1 MANMLSDG
9 VALMVSS
16 LLVNS
21 GSQITYTSTTS
32 GSTFTPTIFQG
43 PEKPTIVQVGNEIVE
58 MILTD
63 FVGASSDFVGDPVR
77 GDRITVGSG
86 AVYEVRPMGSSKPY
100 YRTLGQIRIHTQQI
114 K

>member
-21 GSQITYTSTTS
+21 GSQVTYSSTVS
-32 GSTFTPTIFQG
+32 GGSFAVSMFVG
-43 PEKPTIVQVGNEIVE
+43 PEKPTIVQVGSEIVE

-63 FVGASSDFVGDPVR
+63 FVGASADFVGDPVR

-86 AVYEVRPMGSSKPY
+86 AIYEVRPMGSSKPY

>member
-9 VALMVSS
+9 VALMVSN

-21 GSQITYTSTTS
+21 GSQVTYTSTTS
-32 GSTFTPTIFQG
+32 VGSFAASMFVG
-43 PEKPTIVQVGNEIVE
+43 PEKPTIVQVGSEVVE
-58 MILTD
+58 MIMTD

-86 AVYEVRPMGSSKPY
+86 SIYEVRPMGSSKPY
-100 YRTLGQIRIHTQQI
+100 CRTLGQIRIHTQQI

>member
-1 MANMLSDG
+1 MLSDG
-9 VALMVSS
+9 VTLMVSS

-21 GSQITYTSTTS
+21 GSAVTYTSTAS
-32 GSTFTPTIFQG
+32 GGSFGVSMFVG
-43 PEKPTIVQVGNEIVE
+43 PEKPTIVQVGNEVVE
-58 MILTD
+58 MIMTD

-86 AVYEVRPMGSSKPY
+86 AIYEVRPMGSSKPY

>member
-1 MANMLSDG
+1 MANMLSG
-9 VALMVSS
+9 GMAMMVSA
-16 LLVNS
+16 LIDNA
-21 GSQITYTSTTS
+21 GSAVTYTATVS
-32 GSTFTPTIFQG
+32 GGTLAVEMFQG
-43 PEKPTIVQVGNEIVE
+43 PEKPTIVQVGNEVVE
-58 MILTD
+58 MIMTD

>member
-9 VALMVSS
+9 VALMVAS
-16 LLVNS
+16 LLDNA
-21 GSQITYTSTTS
+21 GSAVTYTATVS
-32 GSTFTPTIFQG
+32 GSTLAVEMFQG
-43 PEKPTIVQVGNEIVE
+43 PEKPTIVQVGSEVVE
-58 MILTD
+58 MIMTD
-63 FVGASSDFVGDPVR
+63 FVGASADFVGDPVR

-86 AVYEVRPMGSSKPY
+86 AIYEVRPMGSSKPY

>member
-1 MANMLSDG
+1 MTNMLSDG
-9 VALMVSS
+9 VAVMVQS
-16 LLVNS
+16 LQANA

-32 GSTFTPTIFQG
+32 GSTFTPTVFQG
-43 PEKPTIVQVGNEIVE
+43 PEKPTIVQIGNEIVE

-63 FVGASSDFVGDPVR
+63 FVGASADFVGDPVR

>member
-9 VALMVSS
+9 VALMVNS

-21 GSQITYTSTTS
+21 GSAVTYTSTAS
-32 GSTFTPTIFQG
+32 GGSFGVNMFQG
-43 PEKPTIVQVGNEIVE
+43 PEKPTIVQVGNEVVE

-63 FVGASSDFVGDPVR
+63 FVGASADFVGDPVR

-86 AVYEVRPMGSSKPY
+86 AIYEVRPMGSSKPY

>member
-9 VALMVSS
+9 VALMVNS

-21 GSQITYTSTTS
+21 GITVTYTSTAS
-32 GSTFTPTIFQG
+32 GGSFGVSVFQG
-43 PEKPTIVQVGNEIVE
+43 PEKPTIVQVGSEVVE
-58 MILTD
+58 MIMTD

-77 GDRITVGSG
+77 GDRITVSSG
-86 AVYEVRPMGSSKPY
+86 AIYEVRPMGSSKPY

>member
-21 GSQITYTSTTS
+21 GSQVTYTSTTS

-63 FVGASSDFVGDPVR
+63 FVGASADFVGDPVR
-77 GDRITVGSG
+77 GDRITVGSC